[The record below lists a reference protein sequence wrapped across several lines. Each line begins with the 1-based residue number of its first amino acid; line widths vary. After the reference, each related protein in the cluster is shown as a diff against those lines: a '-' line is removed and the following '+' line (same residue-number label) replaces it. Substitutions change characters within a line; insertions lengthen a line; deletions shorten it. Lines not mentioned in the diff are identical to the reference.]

1 MIDFVLPSGPLAV
14 ACLGA
19 HPDDIEIG
27 CGGTLLA
34 LAASRDLT
42 VDYVVMTGSE
52 DRHQEARTAAAKFMS
67 GATITH
73 HLHSLP
79 DGRLPGYW
87 DEVKQKLEDVAQA
100 CHPDLVFAPRT
111 DDSHQDHRLIAELV
125 STVWRGVLVLHYEI
139 PKWDG
144 DLGQVT
150 HFVALDEAIAGQKI
164 ALLNNCFPSQT
175 ARGWWGDE
183 TFSAMLRLRGIE
195 CNARYAEGFI
205 ANKTVIN
212 FGLTPS

>member
-52 DRHQEARTAAAKFMS
+52 DRHQEARTASAKFMP

-87 DEVKQKLEDVAQA
+87 DEVKQELEDVRARPA
-100 CHPDLVFAPRT
+100 IRTLSSPHAPT
-111 DDSHQDHRLIAELV
+111 TLIRITA
-125 STVWRGVLVLHYEI
+125 SSPSWFQPSG
-139 PKWDG
+139 
-144 DLGQVT
+144 
-150 HFVALDEAIAGQKI
+150 EAFLSCTTRSRSGMA
-164 ALLNNCFPSQT
+164 T
-175 ARGWWGDE
+175 WAR
-183 TFSAMLRLRGIE
+183 
-195 CNARYAEGFI
+195 
-205 ANKTVIN
+205 
-212 FGLTPS
+212 